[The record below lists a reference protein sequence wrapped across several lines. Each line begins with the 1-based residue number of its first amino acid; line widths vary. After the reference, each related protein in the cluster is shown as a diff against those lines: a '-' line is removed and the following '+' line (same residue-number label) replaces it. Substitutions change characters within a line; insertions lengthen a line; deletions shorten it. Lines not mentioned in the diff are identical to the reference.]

1 MQNYL
6 EKNLSFLSKEDKEKI
21 LQSEPIGEISF
32 TKTNYKNIKIE
43 NIYFHSNHDPIKEA
57 ERFLGSLKSNSEEK
71 LYIFFGAGL
80 GYSIQLALKD
90 PKITVVW
97 MEVSAYLL
105 RLALEIYDYST
116 SLASGKLR
124 ILLKP
129 FLEEKLY
136 NTFRGL
142 GTLTTSFLPHRASFQ
157 WKFEEYSECKFIC
170 EKFFQKKDVNIAT
183 LSKFETIWTR
193 NILQNLPELQ
203 NFKPISLLFGLAKEI
218 PILVTGAGPSL
229 YYDLKEIQKYRNY
242 FLLVTVDTALPI
254 LDKHDISPDL
264 IYSVDPQPI
273 NRAYLEGYRG
283 EGILVFDPTS
293 TYHSLRLGHFQKG
306 FYSSSPFPLF
316 KLFTKHI
323 SREVG
328 DVPFGGSVST
338 NSVSLAEL
346 MGANQVLLS
355 GQDLAFSDGYA
366 HCKGAILE
374 ERLNYKE
381 SRKFRRELHNYRQ
394 LYALQKIQVEG
405 YDGKLY
411 HTNEKMQIFRK
422 WFEDHSQNKN
432 WINLSSKGAKI
443 ANIPKL
449 SYKEYFNS
457 LSERIPTK
465 VKKVQEQI
473 KEILNRE
480 ENYFQKENFILEI
493 KDVIQNLSEFEC
505 ILKKGKNLSEKI
517 YLLIQKK
524 QNNSNEFHKSLQEI
538 EKIDEIVSQKKGL
551 NEIIG
556 LGVQRV
562 ILTITEGY
570 DTLLSLEEKK
580 DKDLG
585 IAKKSVLLYSG
596 LYETTKLIKKSLKK
610 VLMRL

>member
-1 MQNYL
+1 MHSYL

-21 LQSEPIGEISF
+21 LQSEPIGEIIF
-32 TKTNYKNIKIE
+32 TKTNQKNIKIE

-90 PKITVVW
+90 PKIVVVW
-97 MEVSAYLL
+97 MEVSTYLL

-116 SLASGKLR
+116 PLASGKLR
-124 ILLKP
+124 ILIKP

-142 GTLTTSFLPHRASFQ
+142 GTLTTTFLPHRASFQ

-203 NFKPISLLFGLAKEI
+203 NFKPVSLLFGLAKEI

-229 YYDLKEIQKYRNY
+229 YYDLKEIQRYRSY
-242 FLLVTVDTALPI
+242 FLLITVDTALPI
-254 LDKHDISPDL
+254 LDKHNISPDL

-273 NRAYLEGYRG
+273 NRAYLEGYEG
-283 EGILVFDPTS
+283 EGILIFDPTS
-293 TYHSLRLGHFQKG
+293 TYHSLRLGNFQKG

-316 KLFTKHI
+316 KLFTKHVI
-323 SREVG
+323 QEIG

-346 MGANQVLLS
+346 MGASQVLLS

-366 HCKGAILE
+366 HCRGAILE

-422 WFEDHSQNKN
+422 WFEEHSQNKN

-457 LSERIPTK
+457 LCGSIPTK
-465 VKKVQEQI
+465 VKKIQGHI

-480 ENYFQKENFILEI
+480 ENYFQKENFALEV
-493 KDVIQNLSEFEC
+493 KDVIQNLSEFEH
-505 ILKKGKNLSEKI
+505 ILKEGKNLSEKI

-524 QNNSNEFHKSLQEI
+524 QNNSNEFYKSLQEI
-538 EKIDEIVSQKKGL
+538 EKIDEIVSQKKGV

-562 ILTITEGY
+562 ILTITEDY

-580 DKDLG
+580 DRDLG

-610 VLMRL
+610 VLLRL